1 MIESVGGYD
10 ITAESRVASAIASEM
25 SALIIQAAVVLL
37 TTMYQEA

>member
-10 ITAESRVASAIASEM
+10 TTAESGVASAIASEM
-25 SALIIQAAVVLL
+25 SALIMQAVVVLL